1 MLIEPKE
8 ITIDYEGQ
16 ELKFNIGK
24 FPATV
29 GREIIS
35 KYPVANMPKIGDYKT
50 SEETMLKLM
59 CYVERV
65 YNENGNVRVQPLTNQ
80 ALVDN
85 HVPSWEVLVKLEAEV
100 ISYNCSFFKNGKV
113 SDFLTKFKS
122 LAEPKNIE
130 TLMVSLVKLYQ
141 AVEPHLKN
149 SKQHTA

>member
-8 ITIDYEGQ
+8 ITINYEG
-16 ELKFNIGK
+16 EDLKFNIGK

-29 GREIIS
+29 GREIIT
-35 KYPVANMPKIGDYKT
+35 KYPVSNIPKIGDYAI
-50 SEETMLKLM
+50 SQEVMFKLM
-59 CYVERV
+59 QYVERV
-65 YNENGNVRVQPLTNQ
+65 YPDRTQPLSNE
-80 ALVDN
+80 ALINN
-85 HVPSWEVLVKLEAEV
+85 HIPSWEVLVKLEAET

-149 SKQHTA
+149 SKQPTA